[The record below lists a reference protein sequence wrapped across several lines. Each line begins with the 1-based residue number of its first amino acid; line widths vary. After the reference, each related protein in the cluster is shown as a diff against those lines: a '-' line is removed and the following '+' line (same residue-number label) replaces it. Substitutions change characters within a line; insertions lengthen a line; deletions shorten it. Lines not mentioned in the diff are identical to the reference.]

1 MSSISKKRV
10 KKDVAVLK
18 KNIPGLQVVKE
29 NKEYIFTLKGPKDS
43 MYEGGSFSVRVYISE
58 GYPFK
63 SPSVGFLTKIYHP
76 NVDENS
82 GSICLD
88 VLNEKWAPI
97 YSLINIYET
106 FLPQLLMY
114 PNPDDPLNIAAANLL
129 INDEKKFCNIVK
141 QYLKN
146 YRCL

>member
-1 MSSISKKRV
+1 
-10 KKDVAVLK
+10 
-18 KNIPGLQVVKE
+18 
-29 NKEYIFTLKGPKDS
+29 
-43 MYEGGSFSVRVYISE
+43 MYEGGKFSVRIYISA

-114 PNPDDPLNIAAANLL
+114 PNPDDPLNISAANLL
-129 INDEKKFCNIVK
+129 INDKKKFCNIVK

-146 YRCL
+146 YKCL